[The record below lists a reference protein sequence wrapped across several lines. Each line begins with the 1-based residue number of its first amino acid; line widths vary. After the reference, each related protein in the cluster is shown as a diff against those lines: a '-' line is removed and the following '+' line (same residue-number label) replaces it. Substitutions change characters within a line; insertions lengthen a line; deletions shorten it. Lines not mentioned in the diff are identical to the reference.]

1 MDWFKHIEPPAILL
15 LGPVAGLMARIGLEL
30 WRSTDNPIA
39 SGALAGTCWSI
50 TLYFGVLIVRLAFR
64 VGAAQ

>member
-1 MDWFKHIEPPAILL
+1 MEWKHIEPLAIWL
-15 LGPVAGLMARIGLEL
+15 LGLVAGIMARVGLRL
-30 WRSTDNPIA
+30 WRDINDPVV